1 MTLQCLTA
9 LLRRV
14 LEFILRYSRSSR
26 SQRQKRI
33 FFFFPMS
40 ESGVHVYK
48 SVTPPGNPLRNPFT
62 FFSRQRWRWYKFGDP
77 SNPTRTA
84 RCTTTL
90 FQTSKR
96 WEFPFF
102 ILYSNL
108 WSSVETLLPVMVG
121 RANGPSFRPS
131 PRLRPGRIRAGE
143 TPPSPSPRFFIFSKR
158 RLLKDRQLRDRG
170 LRKMMKLFSRLS
182 EFSDSDTVFAR
193 LVCRVEART
202 LARWTVRFR
211 HARTNTALAFLAWV
225 AAEYKDGG

>member
-96 WEFPFF
+96 
-102 ILYSNL
+102 
-108 WSSVETLLPVMVG
+108 
-121 RANGPSFRPS
+121 
-131 PRLRPGRIRAGE
+131 
-143 TPPSPSPRFFIFSKR
+143 
-158 RLLKDRQLRDRG
+158 
-170 LRKMMKLFSRLS
+170 
-182 EFSDSDTVFAR
+182 
-193 LVCRVEART
+193 
-202 LARWTVRFR
+202 
-211 HARTNTALAFLAWV
+211 
-225 AAEYKDGG
+225 